1 MGGLGDAF
9 GEDAKRKLFRAGL
22 TKGDIFLN
30 KFEAINHPKFFII
43 TGIAADKIFACAVY
57 INSEIHPSLYRKQEL
72 LELQI
77 PIRKNN
83 YNFLSYD
90 SFVCCSTP
98 LYINSDN
105 IFDWIETGSC
115 KVVAKLVPDDLTTI
129 TNAIINS
136 GLLSEE
142 EIELYFTL

>member
-1 MGGLGDAF
+1 MAGLDDVF
-9 GEDAKRKLFRAGL
+9 GEDAKRKLFQAGL

-30 KFEAINHPKFFII
+30 KFEAINHPKFFIVV
-43 TGIAADKIFACAVY
+43 GIAADKIFTCAVY
-57 INSEIHPSLYRKQEL
+57 INSEIHPALYRKQEL

-77 PIRKNN
+77 PIKKVN
-83 YNFLSYD
+83 YSFLKYD

-105 IFDWIETGSC
+105 IFNWIKTGSC
-115 KVVAKLVPDDLTTI
+115 KVVDKLVSDDLTTI
-129 TNAIINS
+129 TNTIVNS

>member
-9 GEDAKRKLFRAGL
+9 GEDARRKLFQSAL
-22 TKGDIFLN
+22 TKGDIFIN
-30 KFEAINHPKFFII
+30 KFEGIAHPKFFIVA
-43 TGIAADKIFACAVY
+43 GIAADKIFTCAVY
-57 INSEIHPSLYRKQEL
+57 INSEIHPSLFRKQEL

-77 PIRKNN
+77 PIKKAN
-83 YNFLSYD
+83 YSFLKYD

-98 LYINSDN
+98 LYINSDT
-105 IFDWIETGSC
+105 IFNWIEKKSC
-115 KVVAKLVPDDLTTI
+115 RVVDKLTIDDLTI
-129 TNAIINS
+129 IINALTNS